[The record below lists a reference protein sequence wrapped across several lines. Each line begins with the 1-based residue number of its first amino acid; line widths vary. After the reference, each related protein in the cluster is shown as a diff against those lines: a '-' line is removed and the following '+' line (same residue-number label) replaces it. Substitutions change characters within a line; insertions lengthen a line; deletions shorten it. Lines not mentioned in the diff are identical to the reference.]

1 MNEEKK
7 HRVCPVEKAGILDFG
22 LRRLLQ
28 NPGKILRPYVKEGM
42 TALDLGCGPGF
53 FTLEMARL
61 VGKTGMVVAADL
73 QQGMLDILKKKLA
86 NTESAGR
93 VKFNL
98 SRPGETGLAERFDFI
113 MVIYMLHEVPDQA
126 RFLAEIRSLLK
137 PGGKVLLAEPKWH
150 VTHEEFLAAIAV
162 MEQAGFAVQEQPK
175 IRFSR
180 TVVISAEGS
189 TGKGSRS

>member
-28 NPGKILRPYVKEGM
+28 NPGKVLRPHIREGM
-42 TALDLGCGPGF
+42 IVLDLGCGPGF

-61 VGKTGMVVAADL
+61 VGKTGLVVAADL

-86 NTESAGR
+86 ASELAGR

-98 SRPGETGLAERFDFI
+98 SRPEGTGLAERFDFI
-113 MVIYMLHEVPDQA
+113 MVFYMLHEVPDQA

-137 PGGKVLLAEPKWH
+137 PGGQVLLAEPKWH
-150 VTHEEFLAAIAV
+150 VTREEFLAAIAV
-162 MEQAGFAVQEQPK
+162 MEQAGFAVLERPK
-175 IRFSR
+175 IHFSR
-180 TVVISAEGS
+180 VVVIGAAGARETGCGS
-189 TGKGSRS
+189 